1 MIMMTMREMA
11 ILVCK
16 KSLAA
21 LPGIAYCEGE
31 EGRHFSTVDLSPIL
45 QHASRNAFLFVSCSV
60 DGVDS
65 GVGRGRVVL
74 DKVVGLGGQMLIVD
88 VSNQSRI

>member
-1 MIMMTMREMA
+1 MMTLMAMMVKMIMMMITMMRMREMA

-45 QHASRNAFLFVSCSV
+45 QHASRNALFVCQ
-60 DGVDS
+60 
-65 GVGRGRVVL
+65 L
-74 DKVVGLGGQMLIVD
+74 LC
-88 VSNQSRI
+88 

>member
-1 MIMMTMREMA
+1 MKTNTMMTLMAMMVKMIMMMITMMRMREMA

-31 EGRHFSTVDLSPIL
+31 EGRHFSTVDLSGHQHL
-45 QHASRNAFLFVSCSV
+45 QHASRSALFVC
-60 DGVDS
+60 
-65 GVGRGRVVL
+65 L
-74 DKVVGLGGQMLIVD
+74 LC
-88 VSNQSRI
+88 

>member
-1 MIMMTMREMA
+1 MKDENKYNDDANENDGEADNNDGEADIDDGITMTTMRELA

-45 QHASRNAFLFVSCSV
+45 QHASRNALFVCQ
-60 DGVDS
+60 
-65 GVGRGRVVL
+65 L
-74 DKVVGLGGQMLIVD
+74 LC
-88 VSNQSRI
+88 